1 MVLETFIQEM
11 FTSLLIV
18 SLLQPAGGET
28 ITFQVDGLTRT
39 AVVYRPTADTKGKLP
54 VYFVFHGLGGNALQ
68 ASKQFH
74 IQDLDP
80 NALVVYGQG
89 ATSGAQ
95 GGKRRPGP
103 ASAGRG
109 ASGWQIAP
117 GQNGD
122 RDIHF
127 VNELVTWADK
137 NGADA
142 SKRYTLGH
150 SNGSG
155 FVWVVLKEI
164 GDKFTRF
171 VGMNS
176 GTMLPLN
183 GSPKKPAFLTTGTT
197 DRVIPPSSVRTFAEK
212 LAGYNGCGDGSGSP
226 VKVYSGANPVYL
238 FEYVGGHMP
247 PADAYEKAVKF
258 CQTGK
263 V

>member
-1 MVLETFIQEM
+1 MITALLFATFVR
-11 FTSLLIV
+11 SL
-18 SLLQPAGGET
+18 PGET
-28 ITFQVDGLTRT
+28 ISFKVDGLTRT
-39 AVVYRPTADTKGKLP
+39 ALVFRPSKSTKGKLP
-54 VYFVFHGLGGNALQ
+54 VYFVFHGLGGNADK

-80 NALVVYGQG
+80 SALVIYGQG
-89 ATSGAQ
+89 ATTGAI

-127 VNELVTWADK
+127 VSELLTWADK

-142 SKRYTLGH
+142 SRRYIIGH

-155 FVWVVLKEI
+155 FAWVVLKEI

-171 VGMNS
+171 VGMNG
-176 GTMLPLN
+176 GTRLPLT
-183 GSPKKPAFLTTGTT
+183 GSPKKPAFLITGTT
-197 DRVIPPSSVRTFAEK
+197 DRVVSPSSVRTFAEK
-212 LAGYNGCGDGSGSP
+212 LAEYNGCGDGSGSP
-226 VKVYSGANPVYL
+226 VKTFSGSSPVYL
-238 FEYVGGHMP
+238 YEYDGGHMP
-247 PADAYEKAVKF
+247 PDDAYEKAVRF
-258 CQTGK
+258 CQTK
-263 V
+263 RV

>member
-1 MVLETFIQEM
+1 MILSIALTFLAKVPASET
-11 FTSLLIV
+11 V
-18 SLLQPAGGET
+18 
-28 ITFQVDGLTRT
+28 TFQVDGLSRT
-39 AVVYRPTADTKGKLP
+39 ALVFRPTADIKGKMP

-80 NALVVYGQG
+80 AALVIYGEG
-89 ATSGAQ
+89 VRSSAI

-127 VNELVTWADK
+127 VKEMLTWADK

-142 SKRYTLGH
+142 SKRYCIGH

-155 FVWVVLKEI
+155 FAWVVLKDI
-164 GDKFTRF
+164 GEKFTRF
-171 VGMNS
+171 VGMNG
-176 GTMLPLN
+176 GTLLPLN

-197 DRVIPPSSVRTFAEK
+197 DRIVSSSSVRTFAEK
-212 LAGYNGCGDGSGSP
+212 LAEYNGCGDGAGSP
-226 VKVYSGANPVYL
+226 VKTFSGSAPVYL
-238 FEYVGGHMP
+238 YEYDGGHMP
-247 PADAYEKAVKF
+247 PDDAYDKAVRF
-258 CQTGK
+258 CKTGK
-263 V
+263 PN